1 MALPASFDFQILK
14 KPLRRYT
21 PVRLMYRRATAGG
34 FNMGADSHSHTDG
47 LTHYPSYSS
56 KG

>member
-14 KPLRRYT
+14 RPLRRCT

-47 LTHYPSYSS
+47 LTRYPSYSS